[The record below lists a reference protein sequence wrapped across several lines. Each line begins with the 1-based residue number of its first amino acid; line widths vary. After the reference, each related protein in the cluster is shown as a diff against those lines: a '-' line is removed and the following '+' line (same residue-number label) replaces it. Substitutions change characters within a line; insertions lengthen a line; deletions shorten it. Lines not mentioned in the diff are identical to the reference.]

1 MAILETVGLEYTYP
15 DGYQALTGV
24 DLKIEPGEFIALL
37 GANGCGK
44 TTLFQHFNG
53 LFKLQQG
60 DLRIKGQSI
69 KEMKEEDVFKTVG
82 LVFQDPNDQLFA
94 ANVFEDVSYAPTNL
108 GLPKEEILRRV
119 EESLK
124 LVGMWEHRLKSI
136 HRLSYGQKK
145 RVAIA
150 GILAMQPE
158 ILVLDEPTAG
168 LDPRTA
174 SNLMHLLKDI
184 QKKSGM
190 TVIIS
195 THEVDY
201 VPIYCHR
208 AYVMERGRICAQG
221 TPEEVFGNQQMI
233 RQAFLRLPRIGHL
246 LEILQKEDGF
256 GLKKLTLTISQ
267 ARKELKDLW
276 RVGK

>member
-1 MAILETVGLEYTYP
+1 MVILETKDLKYTYP
-15 DGYQALTGV
+15 DGYQALQGV
-24 DLKIEPGEFIALL
+24 DLHIEQGEFIALL

-60 DLRIKGQSI
+60 DLQIKGQNI
-69 KEMKEEDVFKTVG
+69 REMREEELFKTVG

-94 ANVFEDVSYAPTNL
+94 TNVFEDVSYAPTNL
-108 GLPKEEILRRV
+108 GLPKEEVLKRV

-150 GILAMQPE
+150 GMLAMQPE

-201 VPIYCHR
+201 VPIYCER
-208 AYVMERGRICAQG
+208 VYVMENGRICAQG
-221 TPEEVFGNQQMI
+221 TPEEVFGNQQLI
-233 RQAFLRLPRIGHL
+233 RKAFLRLPRIGHL

-267 ARKELKDLW
+267 ARKELKELW